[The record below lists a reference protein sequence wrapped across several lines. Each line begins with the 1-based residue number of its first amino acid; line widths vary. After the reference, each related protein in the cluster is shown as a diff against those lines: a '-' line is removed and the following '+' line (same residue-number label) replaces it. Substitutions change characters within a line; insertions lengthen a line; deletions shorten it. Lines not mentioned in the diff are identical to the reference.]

1 MNREEIKLIVGKLQA
16 TRERNMVIIDYGN
29 VQKWEQSLGWK
40 IGIKELGTLVKN
52 FSIGKQ
58 LLRRFYYG
66 SDFGP
71 NDNSIEMISWSKMI
85 LDKANWNKFDIVTK
99 RVKYIHNSD
108 YRIGFVKKCDLD
120 VEIAIDLIKNVNE
133 YDTLILFSGDGDM
146 AYVARYLK
154 EKYNKNIYVFGARN
168 HVGKEIYDAKLG
180 KIIDEILYTEDFEYR
195 LDMHRFK

>member
-120 VEIAIDLIKNVNE
+120 VEIAIDLI
-133 YDTLILFSGDGDM
+133 
-146 AYVARYLK
+146 
-154 EKYNKNIYVFGARN
+154 
-168 HVGKEIYDAKLG
+168 
-180 KIIDEILYTEDFEYR
+180 
-195 LDMHRFK
+195 